1 MRTLAH
7 ECLVVPVAC
16 SASRFSK
23 QCSSR
28 AAANLWFWDQK
39 CQQHWPKTSVLAF
52 LCGSVC
58 HLPVPVSVS
67 VPVPGESG
75 WVWGLA
81 GAGGATRN

>member
-1 MRTLAH
+1 MRTLVH
-7 ECLVVPVAC
+7 ECLVVPLAC
-16 SASRFSK
+16 SASRFST
-23 QCSSR
+23 QCSSS
-28 AAANLWFWDQK
+28 AAANPWFLDHK

-58 HLPVPVSVS
+58 VLPVSVS
-67 VPVPGESG
+67 VPVPGGSG